1 MSSHHFVKEG
11 QEPTV
16 WVLGNQ
22 YQEEVLGQLLEW
34 SPTVVTTN
42 DAIEKLFSLQIKIDK
57 VFTENNNQQEQEFY
71 TAHYPMEWVTTDL
84 IQNELIE
91 DLATKRTVVYVVG
104 LHPTLLQE
112 LIDTI
117 PKKLLGYVVG
127 VSKNEKWVC
136 PTKKWSKW
144 LAKDSKFRLTG
155 SMDDWEIK
163 GAVTQQEG
171 DFISKEDQLL
181 LLENTRHNF
190 FIEYLPCY
198 S

>member
-34 SPTVVTTN
+34 SPTVVASV
-42 DAIEKLFSLQIKIDK
+42 DAVEKLFSLQVKMDK
-57 VFTENNNQQEQEFY
+57 VLSESNNHQSEAFFTSL
-71 TAHYPMEWVTTDL
+71 YPMEWIYIDSVAKT
-84 IQNELIE
+84 LIE
-91 DLATKRTVVYVVG
+91 SLKAKNTGLYVVG
-104 LHPTLLQE
+104 YHPNQLQE
-112 LIDTI
+112 LINDI
-117 PKKLLGYVVG
+117 PKHLLQYVVG
-127 VSKNEKWVC
+127 VSENEKWVC

-181 LLENTRHNF
+181 LLKNIRHNF
-190 FIEYLPCY
+190 FIEYLPYY